1 MKLKT
6 DFLRFQC
13 HCSTY
18 ATFNIIK
25 VIVYSQLSSL
35 FPEESQRMMVFADIW
50 KFFNIREMCK
60 IKIKS
65 KITVYANSLCKNV
78 ENSLKH
84 IFLAYI
90 AYIAI

>member
-1 MKLKT
+1 
-6 DFLRFQC
+6 
-13 HCSTY
+13 
-18 ATFNIIK
+18 
-25 VIVYSQLSSL
+25 
-35 FPEESQRMMVFADIW
+35 MMVFADIW

-90 AYIAI
+90 AYIAILGNVIIKVVDMLEFFKYA